1 MLKKLLLFFVVLVA
15 PMVSVAGVY
24 GDTNKNI
31 DASLYDDSITQNAL
45 TKIPLPNNLSAKV
58 KMLYSSAQTER
69 KQGNIKEAIKL
80 YRKVLDEQ
88 PDFVSARFELALC
101 YIDDEQW
108 YRADYYLRLAL
119 GAEHLPDDVRQIMEQ
134 YRYLVRQNKN
144 SDFWFEFGDVPDMR
158 ASLADSNSGCFGN
171 GKSGVCE
178 QLTES
183 KDESGVNLAAGADY
197 EFKLSENWRWKNE
210 GAFYTNLYKKKS
222 YDDLYLT
229 GSTGPRY
236 VWDRGDVW
244 LAGMVGRAW
253 YGTERFGW
261 SYGAKIDANYDWTRK
276 FSSGLILIFANNV
289 YDKYDD
295 LLNGQSY
302 TAIPNFT
309 YAIDSTKYILLRGEL
324 ERETAKYD
332 PYSNYKY
339 GFAFGFGVEMPNGI
353 LVYLEPYFSWI
364 NYDGAVD
371 FIKNSVPMH
380 IKERYF
386 LQKYTLSVSDVKVE
400 YMGFIP
406 VVNITY
412 TKKDSNIP
420 IPSYD
425 RWSFGLNIKRK
436 F

>member
-1 MLKKLLLFFVVLVA
+1 MLRKILILLVVLTSS
-15 PMVSVAGVY
+15 MISVAGA
-24 GDTNKNI
+24 NENI
-31 DASLYDDSITQNAL
+31 VAPLYNDSVTQNAL
-45 TKIPLPNNLSAKV
+45 TKISLPQNLSAKV

-69 KQGNIKEAIKL
+69 ANGNVKEAIKL

-88 PDFVSARFELALC
+88 PDFVKARFELALC
-101 YIDDEQW
+101 YMEDKQW

-119 GAEHLPDDVRQIMEQ
+119 GAEYLPNDVRQLMEQ

-158 ASLADSNSGCFGN
+158 ASLSNNNSGCFGN
-171 GKSGVCE
+171 EKTGVCE
-178 QLTES
+178 KLKES

-197 EFKLSENWRWKNE
+197 EFVLSDNWRWKND
-210 GAFYTNLYKKKS
+210 AMLYTNIYDKKS
-222 YDDLYLT
+222 YNDIFLA

-236 VWDRGDVW
+236 VWDRGNVW
-244 LAGMVGRAW
+244 FAGVVGRSW
-253 YGTERFGW
+253 YGNEKLAW
-261 SYGAKIDANYDWTRK
+261 AYGAKVDANYDWTRK
-276 FSSGLILIFANNV
+276 FSSGLILQFANNV

-309 YAIDSTKYILLRGEL
+309 YAIDSTKYILVRGEL
-324 ERETAKYD
+324 ERENTKFD

-371 FIKNSVPMH
+371 VIKNNVPMN
-380 IKERYF
+380 IKEKYF
-386 LQKYTLSVSDVKVE
+386 LQKYTLSVSDVKIE
-400 YMGFIP
+400 YKGFIP

-420 IPSYD
+420 MPSYD